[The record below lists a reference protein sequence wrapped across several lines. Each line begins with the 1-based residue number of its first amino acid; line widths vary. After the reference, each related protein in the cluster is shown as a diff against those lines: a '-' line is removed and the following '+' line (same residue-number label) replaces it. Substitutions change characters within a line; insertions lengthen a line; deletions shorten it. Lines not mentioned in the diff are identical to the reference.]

1 MINLKFVGILAA
13 FGFLLSFV
21 LGLLGDVTFG
31 FVILRAVISALVSG
45 GTAALVSFVFRKF
58 LSDNV
63 AEAAPVR
70 TSPSTGNIVD
80 IRVEEEP
87 LPDTENSPDFFVSQ
101 AYTSA
106 SNAFPYAQQ
115 AKQAAPAAE
124 PVKPAPAP
132 DAAEFKAAPLGNIAS
147 SNAGSAPAPEKKP
160 EPKLDAFV
168 PKPLVQKEAPAAPKA
183 EPAVAKPAAS
193 EKRSVS
199 EELDS
204 LEELPDIES
213 MVSESIESDPAVIE
227 DSAFASEG
235 VSSGIEIPD
244 VSSGNDTTVIADAI
258 RTLLKREG

>member
-58 LSDNV
+58 LSENA
-63 AEAAPVR
+63 AEASAVR
-70 TSPSTGNIVD
+70 SSPSTGNIVD
-80 IRVEEEP
+80 IRVDEEP
-87 LPDTENSPDFFVSQ
+87 LPDTDNSPDFFVSQ
-101 AYTSA
+101 AYSSA

-115 AKQAAPAAE
+115 VKQAAPSQEEE
-124 PVKPAPAP
+124 PAKPAP
-132 DAAEFKAAPLGNIAS
+132 AAEFKAAPLGNVAS
-147 SNAGSAPAPEKKP
+147 SNAGPAPEKKP
-160 EPKLDAFV
+160 EPKAEPFV
-168 PKPLVQKEAPAAPKA
+168 PKPLVQKEAPAAVQA
-183 EPAVAKPAAS
+183 EPEVTRPAVS
-193 EKRSVS
+193 EKHSVS

-204 LEELPDIES
+204 LAELPDIES
-213 MVSESIESDPAVIE
+213 MVSDSIESEPAVIE

-235 VSSGIEIPD
+235 VSSGISIPD

>member
-31 FVILRAVISALVSG
+31 FVVLRAVLSALVSG

-58 LSDNV
+58 LSENA
-63 AEAAPVR
+63 AE
-70 TSPSTGNIVD
+70 TSTARSSSTTGNIVD
-80 IRVEEEP
+80 IRVDEEP
-87 LPDTENSPDFFVSQ
+87 LPDTDNSPDFYVSQ
-101 AYTSA
+101 AYSSA

-115 AKQAAPAAE
+115 AKQSAPSAAAE
-124 PVKPAPAP
+124 PVKPAPA
-132 DAAEFKAAPLGNIAS
+132 DFTAVPLGNIAS
-147 SNAGSAPAPEKKP
+147 GNAGTATEKKP
-160 EPKLDAFV
+160 EPKVEPFV

-183 EPAVAKPAAS
+183 EPSVAKTAAS
-193 EKRSVS
+193 EKHSVS

-213 MVSESIESDPAVIE
+213 MVSDSLESEPAVIE

-235 VSSGIEIPD
+235 SGSGVSIPEI
-244 VSSGNDTTVIADAI
+244 SSGNDTTVIADAI